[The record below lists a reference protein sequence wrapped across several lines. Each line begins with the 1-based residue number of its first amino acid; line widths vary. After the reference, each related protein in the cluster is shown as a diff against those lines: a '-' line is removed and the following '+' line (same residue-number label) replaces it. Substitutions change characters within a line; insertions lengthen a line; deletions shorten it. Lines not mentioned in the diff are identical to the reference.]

1 MKYTQVCLT
10 PLVKLQLRQTAHIRN
25 VEKPRWQSR
34 KRSKD
39 YTDLEVD
46 FMGVKGEYVASQVLG
61 IPFDSQGYG
70 AKGDH
75 GVDLYGGLRA
85 AIKTNHRANG
95 YLIVD
100 DIDISSLAKVDILIS
115 VLGSCVVTKPPLC
128 PCMVEQHPEY
138 MARPEF
144 WEVSGWMTV
153 TDFRRE
159 KEQSDWGG
167 GLRHWVNQGKVNHDV
182 QTLIR
187 LMREQHATVTDMDM

>member
-46 FMGVKGEYVASQVLG
+46 FMGVKGEFASQVLG

-75 GVDLYGGLRA
+75 GVDLSGGLRA
-85 AIKTNHRANG
+85 AIKTNHQQANG

-115 VLGSCVVTKPPLC
+115 VLGSCVVTKPPLSSLHGRAA
-128 PCMVEQHPEY
+128 PGVHGAP
-138 MARPEF
+138 
-144 WEVSGWMTV
+144 
-153 TDFRRE
+153 
-159 KEQSDWGG
+159 
-167 GLRHWVNQGKVNHDV
+167 
-182 QTLIR
+182 
-187 LMREQHATVTDMDM
+187 